1 MILLIN
7 KPLEYSLKLSGFWP
21 FEFNII
27 GSLALISTLVTTL
40 PFQCWQ
46 AFNFTNDFV
55 LLMDSLSDILA
66 EVLIFLKLFA
76 MWKSKSCITI
86 ILREIFDEWSTE
98 KIPDEW
104 KTLAYYSRMFCN
116 IDTLVYFSAA
126 ASYYPDLLMSYF
138 GKPIENRKML
148 FQSCYPF
155 NYLGSPTYELINL
168 MQMIQAVAM
177 MAADSLSKTLLVALI
192 LHVIANIDLLK
203 NEIRIYSTNIA
214 NTCNHTN
221 NKKST
226 VDLKQVISQHRKILY
241 LVQSIDNAY
250 SYVSLFQ
257 IVFSTIIICVTG
269 FVIVTAMESAN
280 IILLFKFILY
290 IIVMLSQA
298 FTFCIAGQYLR
309 NEGESIIHE
318 IYDCLW
324 YYTEPKEIKSL
335 IFVLKSAQ
343 IPLTLGG
350 GKLFELSTNSF
361 TMIVKTSVSYL
372 SVLRAVCV

>member
-76 MWKSKSCITI
+76 MWKSK
-86 ILREIFDEWSTE
+86 
-98 KIPDEW
+98 
-104 KTLAYYSRMFCN
+104 
-116 IDTLVYFSAA
+116 SAA